1 MKTNLFRFLKQKRN
15 KIVIEEEI
23 IDSPFLAFFRRYRK
37 YILTLLVLLSFI
49 TLIVSL
55 YFAMI
60 NMKDVS
66 KLVTNINYVVVDFN
80 GDTTINSVN
89 MKPITGGQAIKEFYK
104 RYGNIGLREGVIFV
118 VKEVSFKKGTITFYS
133 DGSAKIVGKDGHI
146 TRVSALED
154 VSYGIKE
161 NGDII
166 IDAKVKNISIINT
179 VILEDGTKVIYY
191 SDNSCEIINDKNK
204 NNMLVR
210 NSERVVIKDNRLI
223 TINPSG
229 VTVVNKNEKNNG
241 YKITYYEDGTIKIE
255 KGNDT
260 YIVRSQED
268 VTFSPLDFLNNNSAT
283 VLKTVNLKDG
293 SKIIYY
299 TDGSA
304 EIIKNNE
311 SIIVR
316 QSKDIIYTNERVIEI
331 VETRYANETIK
342 KTTPQNQ
349 EIIYLD
355 NGGALIK
362 NPNGTY
368 EYVNENSDIKY
379 NEDGSIKEVL
389 NTIKEK
395 FHKTTTD
402 GTIIINL
409 ENGMSVIIDD
419 NGYRII
425 ETDKIIYDPDG
436 NIKGIFGEEST
447 NEGDSSTYESNFVIE
462 NLGDDNVKFIVAIEI
477 SDNYKDYAPVKLDPI
492 YLRYNLAADTHYLE
506 NKMFEKK
513 MSIGTKLQGDVE
525 IKKETYILYEGTLE
539 SGKSSEVNLGIWLD
553 YDDITNDYQ
562 DSVFVGTIKIYSET
576 IE

>member
-23 IDSPFLAFFRRYRK
+23 IESPFLAFFRRYRK
-37 YILTLLVLLSFI
+37 YILTLLVLLAFI

-55 YFAMI
+55 YFAI
-60 NMKDVS
+60 VNMKDSS

-89 MKPITGGQAIKEFYK
+89 MKPISGGEAIKEFYK

-118 VKEVSFKKGTITFYS
+118 VKENGTITFYS
-133 DGSAKIVGKDGHI
+133 DGSAKIIGKDGHI
-146 TRVSALED
+146 TRVSALAD
-154 VSYGIKE
+154 GSYGIKE

-166 IDAKVKNISIINT
+166 IDAKVKNISIIDT
-179 VILEDGTKVIYY
+179 IVLEDGTKVIYY
-191 SDNSCEIINDKNK
+191 SDNSCEIINDKKK

-210 NSERVVIKDNRLI
+210 NSERVVIENNRLV

-229 VTVVNKNEKNNG
+229 VSVINKIENADEL
-241 YKITYYEDGTIKIE
+241 KITYYEDGTIKIE
-255 KGNDT
+255 KGNET
-260 YIVRSQED
+260 YIVRNLED
-268 VTFSPLDFLNNNSAT
+268 VNLSPLSFPNNNAAT
-283 VLKTVNLKDG
+283 VLKTVDLKDG
-293 SKIIYY
+293 CKIIYY

-311 SIIVR
+311 SIMVR
-316 QSKDIIYTNERVIEI
+316 QSKDIIYTNDRIIEI
-331 VETRYANETIK
+331 VETRYANETVRK
-342 KTTPQNQ
+342 NTPQNE

-355 NGGALIK
+355 NGGALIR

-379 NEDGSIKEVL
+379 NDDRSIKDEL
-389 NTIKEK
+389 NTIKER
-395 FHKTTTD
+395 FHKTTPD

-409 ENGMSVIIDD
+409 ENGNSVIIDD
-419 NGYRII
+419 NGYRVV

-436 NIKGIFGEEST
+436 NIKGIFGEESSS
-447 NEGDSSTYESNFVIE
+447 EEDSSTYESNFVVE
-462 NLGDDNVKFIVAIEI
+462 NLGDDNVKFIVAIEM
-477 SDNYKDYAPVKLDPI
+477 SDNYTDYAPVKLDPI

-506 NKMFEKK
+506 NQLFNKTMK
-513 MSIGTKLQGDVE
+513 IGTKLQGGVE
-525 IKKETYILYEGTLE
+525 IKKETYILYEGILE
-539 SGKSSEVNLGIWLD
+539 SGKTSEVNLGIWLD